1 MSTLRLKTQPSHGSC
16 LPSPRRIGR
25 SSTRIRSSPPATG
38 RPRTSC
44 SATVGEAEAI
54 ELIAAFFTSTDRYIL
69 QGDYTFSLLKHC
81 ASQLRHRHDGDG
93 VDART
98 AKDFDAARRATGR
111 SSWDAST
118 RMACAVESTDTV
130 TIPRRSVLDTNEE

>member
-1 MSTLRLKTQPSHGSC
+1 MSAFTEAYRTKFHKNPIVT
-16 LPSPRRIGR
+16 PRDRQAANELLGN
-25 SSTRIRSSPPATG
+25 
-38 RPRTSC
+38 C
-44 SATVGEAEAI
+44 GEAEAI

-130 TIPRRSVLDTNEE
+130 TIPSRSVLDTNEE